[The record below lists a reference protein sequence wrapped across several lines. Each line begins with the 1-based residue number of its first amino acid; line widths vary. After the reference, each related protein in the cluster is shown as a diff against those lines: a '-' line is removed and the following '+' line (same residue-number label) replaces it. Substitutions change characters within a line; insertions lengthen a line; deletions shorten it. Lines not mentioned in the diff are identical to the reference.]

1 MMRGA
6 CACAQVQ
13 DELVEAKLIKPPPD
27 AALAAKAAS
36 KGRKASK
43 KQAKAAKGNGAS
55 MISSF
60 RQFTSPGGLAVLVG
74 RNNKQN
80 DVLSHQ
86 VANPR
91 DLWMHVR
98 GIPGSHTLLRLPP
111 GAQDAAQE
119 DLQFAA
125 NLAAYFSKARSTSK
139 VDVIVARGDQLKK
152 LKGGK
157 PGQILVTKEKGNV
170 VARPQDSAAAREGVA
185 SAA

>member
-1 MMRGA
+1 M
-6 CACAQVQ
+6 
-13 DELVEAKLIKPPPD
+13 EAKLIKPPPE

-36 KGRKASK
+36 KGK
-43 KQAKAAKGNGAS
+43 KAAKKEQKAAGRSKGGQQRGAGLGGAS
-55 MISSF
+55 SGF
-60 RQFTSPGGLAVLVG
+60 RQFESPGGLTVLVG

-86 VANPR
+86 VANPQ

-111 GAQDAAQE
+111 GVQEAAQE
-119 DLQFAA
+119 DKQYAA
-125 NLAAYFSKARSTSK
+125 NLAAYFSKAREAGK

-157 PGQILVTKEKGNV
+157 PGQVLVSKEEGNLV
-170 VARPQDSAAAREGVA
+170 GRPQESEAALQGGGGGGA